1 LRHGVTKGRSGFF
14 MPKAKS
20 TESAQAK
27 GARTKRLRR
36 GEAAPSP
43 RLRVTGAPKG
53 PQRAGVAAK
62 EALLSAFDRLGGVN
76 GLVKWGKQNPTE
88 FYRIWAR
95 LLPREDSLA
104 VTAVGVEDLLRELD
118 AADAASSERLDAF
131 NQAGELLGL
140 EPPSLGDNVVRLADR
155 EAE

>member
-1 LRHGVTKGRSGFF
+1 
-14 MPKAKS
+14 
-20 TESAQAK
+20 
-27 GARTKRLRR
+27 
-36 GEAAPSP
+36 
-43 RLRVTGAPKG
+43 VTGAPKG